1 MKLLDVTIDKDLNF
15 NEHVA
20 DIVRRVSNQIQ
31 VVQRHKKLIN
41 TDTETKL
48 YKAYLLPH
56 LCYCSVVWHHCG
68 QRNFCVAWHYCG
80 QRNLRKL
87 EKINERSLRFVFN
100 DNSSD
105 YMQLLNRVG
114 QPSLFNGSVHYI
126 LTLVYKSLNGLA
138 PELLF

>member
-1 MKLLDVTIDKDLNF
+1 MKLLGVTIDKDLNF

-31 VVQRHKKLIN
+31 VVQRHKKLID
-41 TDTETKL
+41 TDTKAKL
-48 YKAYLLPH
+48 YKGYLLPH
-56 LCYCSVVWHHCG
+56 LYYCCVVWHH
-68 QRNFCVAWHYCG
+68 CG

-87 EKINERSLRFVFN
+87 EKTNERSLRFVFN
-100 DNSSD
+100 DNDSD

-114 QPSLFNGSVHYI
+114 QPSLFNESVHYI

-138 PELLF
+138 PEHNTILNSS